1 MAKMSNFRLRDQ
13 NLSDM
18 SDMST
23 FFGFDNPRSKVLCQA
38 TIAFQFKKQ

>member
-1 MAKMSNFRLRDQ
+1 MSNFRLRDQ

-23 FFGFDNPRSKVLCQA
+23 FFGFDNPRSKVVLVN
-38 TIAFQFKKQ
+38 FFYGLGLS